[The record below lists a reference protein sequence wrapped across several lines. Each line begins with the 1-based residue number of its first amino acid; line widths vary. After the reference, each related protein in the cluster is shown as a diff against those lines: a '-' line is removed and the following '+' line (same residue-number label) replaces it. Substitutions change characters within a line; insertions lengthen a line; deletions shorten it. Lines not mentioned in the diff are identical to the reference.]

1 MSLPALTIRP
11 YEPQDCEQLLEI
23 WLAASRLGHA
33 FLGESTLLD
42 QCAIV
47 RDVYLPQA
55 ENHVALSGQTPVGFI
70 GLLDCFI
77 GGLFVDPAFHG
88 KNIGRSLVEHVSPLK
103 PWLELE
109 VYAANPLAAPFYRKL
124 GFREISRRANDDE
137 GRPFELIRMRRDH
150 PRET

>member
-1 MSLPALTIRP
+1 MSLSALTIRP

-33 FLGESTLLD
+33 FLGKSTLLD
-42 QCAIV
+42 QRAIV

-55 ENHVALSGQTPVGFI
+55 ENYVALSGQTPVGFI

-88 KNIGRSLVEHVSPLK
+88 KNIGRALVEHVSPFK

-109 VYAANPLAAPFYRKL
+109 VYAANPLAPPFYRKL
-124 GFREISRRANDDE
+124 GFHEISRRANDDE
-137 GRPFELIRMRRDH
+137 GRPFELIRMQ
-150 PRET
+150 REQQQQV